1 MPEIVFEKVTV
12 AYGDNIV
19 FRDLS
24 FTLEKEDFLVVI
36 GPNGAGKSTLA
47 KTLLGVLKPTRGV
60 SYVLGCP
67 VQEVCPHRKMI
78 GYVPQF
84 YNADPDFPATL
95 FDVVLTGCY
104 SLLKPFQRVPEKFLN
119 QALDNLALVNLM
131 DQKDVLFGRLSGGQ
145 QKRGLLAR
153 ALMGPPKILL
163 LDEPTSGVDLKS
175 EKQVNEAILKAHK
188 AYNIPVILI
197 THDINPYVD
206 LATKIIVIGY
216 GRHFFGTPDEV
227 LREDL
232 LESIYDTQIDIVTKN
247 GKKIINVRDIHH
259 DGTF

>member
-12 AYGDNIV
+12 SYGDNVV
-19 FRDLS
+19 FKDLS
-24 FTLEKEDFLVVI
+24 FVLENHDFLVVI

-47 KTLLGVLKPTRGV
+47 RTLLGVLKPTSGL
-60 SYVLGCP
+60 SSVLGCP

-84 YNADPDFPATL
+84 YNANPDFPATL

-104 SLLKPFQRVPEKFLN
+104 SLLKPFQKVPKKFQD
-119 QALDNLALVNLM
+119 QALNNLALVDLL
-131 DQKDVLFGRLSGGQ
+131 DQKDVLFGKLSVGQ

-188 AYNIPVILI
+188 TYKIPVILI

-206 LATKIIVIGY
+206 WATKIIVMGY
-216 GRHFFGTPDEV
+216 GRHFFGTPNEV
-227 LREDL
+227 LKEEL
-232 LESIYDTQIDIVTKN
+232 LESIYDTKIDIVVKN
-247 GKKIINVRDIHH
+247 GKKIINVRDVHH
-259 DGTF
+259 DGNL